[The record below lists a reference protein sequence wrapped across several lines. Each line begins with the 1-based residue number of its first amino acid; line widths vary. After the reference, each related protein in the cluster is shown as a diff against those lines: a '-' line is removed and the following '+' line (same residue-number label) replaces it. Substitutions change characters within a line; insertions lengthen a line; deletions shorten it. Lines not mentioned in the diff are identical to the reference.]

1 MMRTRTKAIG
11 RIAVSIASMLLAFLP
26 AMADENAD
34 FYRGKQLAVIVGYGP
49 GGGYDLYG
57 RLVARHIGR
66 HIPGTPSVIVQ
77 NMPGAGS
84 LRAANHIYNSAP
96 RDGTA
101 FGIFARN
108 IPLMGLTGHNPAV
121 QFDPRKF
128 NWIGSS
134 SSFADDAY
142 LLFHRKDSKLI
153 STGSGLSKQGP
164 TLILGATGEGSP
176 GYDVPNL
183 LRDILKLD
191 LRIIGG
197 FPDGGSVNLAV
208 DRGEVDG
215 RMVDYSSILAGKA
228 DWLEKNGAM
237 TVLLQFGRTTRHPAF
252 PDAPTARE
260 LAPDPHARQ
269 IIELAEVPWLLS
281 RCFTAPPA
289 VPQPRISALR
299 TAFAAAHRDPALL
312 EDAARLKLEIHP
324 GSAEDIVQQIEL
336 VANAPPEMLKQ
347 LKNLFDASKG

>member
-1 MMRTRTKAIG
+1 MRLLTSGMWKSVG
-11 RIAVSIASMLLAFLP
+11 SIVGMLLATAP
-26 AMADENAD
+26 AMADEVAD
-34 FYRGKQLAVIVGYGP
+34 FYRGRQIAVIVGYGP

-66 HIPGTPSVIVQ
+66 HMPGTPTVIVQ

-142 LLFHRKDSKLI
+142 LLFLRKDPRMVSI
-153 STGSGLSKQGP
+153 ESVQSEQGQGM
-164 TLILGATGEGSP
+164 ILGATGEGSP

-183 LRDILKLD
+183 LRDVLKLN
-191 LRIIGG
+191 LKVIGG

-215 RMVDYSSILAGKA
+215 RMVDYSSILAGKS
-228 DWLEKNGAM
+228 DWLDKNGAM
-237 TVLLQFGRTTRHPAF
+237 RVLLQFGRTVRHPAF

-260 LAPDPHARQ
+260 LALDPHARQ

-281 RCFTAPPA
+281 RCFTAPPE
-289 VPQPRISALR
+289 VPSARISALR

-312 EDAARLKLEIHP
+312 EDATRLKLEVLP
-324 GSAEDIVQQIEL
+324 GSAEGIVQQIEL
-336 VANAPPEMLKQ
+336 VANAPPEMLMQ
-347 LKNLFDASKG
+347 LKKLFDASKG